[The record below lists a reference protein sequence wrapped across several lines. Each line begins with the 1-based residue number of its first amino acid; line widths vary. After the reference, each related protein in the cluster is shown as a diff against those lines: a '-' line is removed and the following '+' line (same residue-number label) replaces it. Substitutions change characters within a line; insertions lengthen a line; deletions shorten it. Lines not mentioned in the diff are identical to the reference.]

1 MFDNPNI
8 TMDNA
13 VLEPPRE
20 MKEVIKGIGNGR
32 INFKD
37 TTILK
42 GFDGWWGAITVND
55 NATLNIE
62 GGTHKGLTVCTYT
75 GFIPDQSVNNPA
87 TISITGNVNSEE
99 LVIMPSVCQGSTPLN
114 RRRHNMKLQ
123 GSWSAYK
130 VKLWGNLGINMTAS
144 AYKETASYGASSVP
158 GWFQDD
164 TPAIVMRNV
173 RLAFNLE
180 ELVTTGTPDDRDAVF
195 VESLNL
201 SQKLLK
207 SGTTVHQFCALMDT
221 HKDESC
227 RCGLYYSLLLIRE
240 PLAIAYYL
248 RHNPALAH
256 QEPEPLQAIS
266 ESMLEDA
273 LREKLFSLTPVTGA
287 VKVRYVSAG
296 RFESAI
302 KKCGVGNINL
312 FWSDHPD
319 GGEHILEE
327 YKGK

>member
-20 MKEVIKGIGNGR
+20 MEELVRTIGDGR

-42 GFDGWWGAITVND
+42 NSGDSIGITVND

-62 GGTHKGLTVCTYT
+62 GGTHKGLWVCTYS
-75 GFIPDQSVNNPA
+75 GFIPIESANNPA
-87 TISITGNVNSEE
+87 TISISGNVNTQMLS
-99 LVIMPSVCQGSTPLN
+99 ITPSTCKGWTPLN

-130 VKLWGNLGINMTAS
+130 AELWGNLGINMTAP
-144 AYKETASYGASSVP
+144 AHKETASYGTSSVP

-180 ELVTTGTPDDRDAVF
+180 ELVTAGTPDDRDAVF
-195 VESLNL
+195 VESLTL

-207 SGTTVHQFCALMDT
+207 SGTTIHQFCALMDT

-240 PLAIAYYL
+240 PLAIAYYQ
-248 RHNPALAH
+248 LAH
-256 QEPEPLQAIS
+256 KERAANLPSTFQGVTPA
-266 ESMLEDA
+266 MLEDSLNKRVLDSKKVSSEEMGKRINRIA
-273 LREKLFSLTPVTGA
+273 YLGEKKLDKRFKKHGVQYARSL
-287 VKVRYVSAG
+287 
-296 RFESAI
+296 
-302 KKCGVGNINL
+302 
-312 FWSDHPD
+312 WS
-319 GGEHILEE
+319 
-327 YKGK
+327 

>member
-8 TMDNA
+8 TTNNT

-20 MKEVIKGIGNGR
+20 MEKLVQAIGDGR

-42 GFDGWWGAITVND
+42 SFDYSKGITVND

-62 GGTHKGLTVCTYT
+62 GGTHKGLWVCTYA
-75 GFIPDQSVNNPA
+75 GFIPSQSVNNPA
-87 TISITGNVNSEE
+87 TISIIGNVNSAE
-99 LVIMPSVCQGSTPLN
+99 LTIIPNICAGYTPLN

-123 GSWSAYK
+123 GSWSAYS
-130 VKLWGNLGINMTAS
+130 VKLWGNLGINMTAP
-144 AYKETASYGASSVP
+144 AHKETASYGTSSAP
-158 GWFQDD
+158 DWFQDD

-180 ELVTTGTPDDRDAVF
+180 ELVTTGTPDERDSVF
-195 VESLNL
+195 VESLTL

-207 SGTTVHQFCALMDT
+207 SGTTIHQFCALMDT

-256 QEPEPLQAIS
+256 LEPEPLQAIS

-273 LREKLFSLTPVTGA
+273 LQEKLFSLTPVTGA

-296 RFESAI
+296 RFESAV
-302 KKCGVGNINL
+302 KKYGVENINL

-319 GGEHILEE
+319 GGAHALEE

>member
-20 MKEVIKGIGNGR
+20 MEELVRTIGDGR
-32 INFKD
+32 INFKG

-42 GFDGWWGAITVND
+42 NSGDSIGITVND

-62 GGTHKGLTVCTYT
+62 GGTHKGLGVCTYS
-75 GFIPDQSVNNPA
+75 GFIPHESVNNPA
-87 TISITGNVNSEE
+87 TISIIGNINSEK
-99 LVIMPSVCQGSTPLN
+99 LVITPSVCRGYTPLN

-123 GSWSAYK
+123 GSWSAYS
-130 VKLWGNLGINMTAS
+130 VKLWGNLGINMTAP
-144 AYKETASYGASSVP
+144 AHKETASYGSGSVP

-180 ELVTTGTPDDRDAVF
+180 ELVTTGTPDDRGAVF
-195 VESLNL
+195 AGSLTL
-201 SQKLLK
+201 CQELLK
-207 SGTTVHQFCALMDT
+207 SGTTMHQFCALMDT
-221 HKDESC
+221 HKDDSC

-256 QEPEPLQAIS
+256 LEPEPLQAVS

-273 LREKLFSLTPVTGA
+273 LQEKLFALTPVAGA
-287 VKVRYVSAG
+287 VKVRYVSRG

-302 KKCGVGNINL
+302 KKYGVENINL
-312 FWSDHPD
+312 FWSEYPD
-319 GGEHILEE
+319 GGTHVLEL
-327 YKGK
+327 YKGTG